1 MPARLRSVTLL
12 GAVSGSISGPNW
24 EALRDI
30 IKVDQLRR
38 DADRGVVD
46 KIGLAGLFEVP
57 VMEKSV
63 TEDGALHIKEGSVW
77 RLLLEFLTP
86 GGVADQGKAVKRIT
100 EVAGQLDLQSAQ
112 KARIEETVIEALRKA
127 VQRGARD
134 QHSSPVSIRVWI
146 SDLSSADARSSSD
159 IWRGELQKR
168 GGWGFFLLERQESA
182 SQNPQ
187 VESHRVVEVYLYQE
201 RAPAK
206 RRGSYEKLTH
216 SGKSQKCERSK
227 T

>member
-1 MPARLRSVTLL
+1 MLARLRSVTLL
-12 GAVSGSISGPNW
+12 GAFSGSTSGPNW
-24 EALRDI
+24 ETLRDI
-30 IKVDQLRR
+30 IKVDQLGRG
-38 DADRGVVD
+38 ADRGAAN

-57 VMEKSV
+57 VMETSV

-100 EVAGQLDLQSAQ
+100 EVAGELDLQSAQ

-134 QHSSPVSIRVWI
+134 QQCSAVSIRVWI
-146 SDLSSADARSSSD
+146 SDLSTACARSSPD
-159 IWRGELQKR
+159 TWRGKLHKG
-168 GGWGFFLLERQESA
+168 GGWGFFLLEMQEGA

-187 VESHRVVEVYLYQE
+187 VESHRVIEVYLYQE
-201 RAPAK
+201 RALTK
-206 RRGSYEKLTH
+206 RGGSYEKPTH